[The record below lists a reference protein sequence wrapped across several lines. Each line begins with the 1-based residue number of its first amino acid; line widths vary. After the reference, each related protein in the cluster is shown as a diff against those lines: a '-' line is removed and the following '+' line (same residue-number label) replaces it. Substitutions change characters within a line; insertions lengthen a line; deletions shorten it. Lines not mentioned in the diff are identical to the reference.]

1 MALLASGMRECAGRT
16 AVDLARFSGM
26 KDTLDVAWNA
36 LMAEERDVL
45 QRVRVRVA
53 TAEDMGWFAAQI
65 EAHHYLGWKDPVGE
79 RVAHVAEAEGRPLAL
94 LLWAAG
100 SYHLRV
106 RDEWIGW
113 TQRQRRERLALIV
126 NNSRFLILEEGRL
139 PNLASRVLSL
149 SVKRLNSDW
158 DATYGHGVLLAE
170 TFVNGRRFRGT
181 CYQASGW
188 ERLGET
194 AGFSRVSEDFYEHH
208 GEPKQLWVRSLRSDA
223 RELLC
228 SSALPE
234 PWAQAERA
242 VPVQTELVSDQMK
255 SLYDV
260 FAHQVQDS
268 RTRIGRYPLAGL
280 LVVVFAATLCGVSL
294 GQRDLA
300 AFANKLSKAQRRA
313 LRFRRDMRTGEIP
326 APSETTFFRMLN
338 AVAPLELERAL
349 LVAQEWLLG
358 PPPADDDLIA
368 LDGKQ
373 PLCGRGTQ
381 VVSAF
386 SVKGGRWLG
395 SERVADKSNEVPAV
409 RELLSRLNVEGK
421 TVAYDALHTNQETA
435 IQAVRDCGADYLVTV
450 KGNQPEIARSLEML
464 YSSRKC
470 GAFSPSTS
478 AVGGNQSRPT

>member
-1 MALLASGMRECAGRT
+1 
-16 AVDLARFSGM
+16 M
-26 KDTLDVAWNA
+26 KDELDVAWDA
-36 LMAEERDVL
+36 LMAEERDAL

-53 TAEDMGWFAAQI
+53 TEEELGWFAAQI
-65 EAHHYLGWKDPVGE
+65 DAHHYLGWKDPVGE
-79 RVAHVAEAEGRPLAL
+79 RVAHVAEVEGRPLAL

-113 TQRQRRERLALIV
+113 TQRQRRQRLALVV

-139 PNLASRVLSL
+139 PNLASRVLSM
-149 SVKRLNSDW
+149 SVKRLNADW

-208 GEPKQLWVRSLRSDA
+208 GEPKQLWVRSLHPEA
-223 RELLC
+223 RKLL
-228 SSALPE
+228 SSSVLPE
-234 PWAQAERA
+234 PWARAERA
-242 VPVQTELVSDQMK
+242 VPAQTELASQQMR
-255 SLYDV
+255 SLYEV
-260 FAHQVQDS
+260 FAQHVQDS
-268 RTRIGRYPLAGL
+268 RTRIGRYPFAGL

-300 AFANKLSKAQRRA
+300 AFARRLTTAQRRA
-313 LRFRRDMRTGEIP
+313 LRFRRDRRTGEVP
-326 APSETTFFRMLN
+326 APSETTFFRLLN
-338 AVAPLELERAL
+338 CVSPTELERAL
-349 LVAQEWLLG
+349 LVAQDWLLG
-358 PPPADDDLIA
+358 PPPTDDDLVA

-373 PLCGRGTQ
+373 PLSGRGTQ

-386 SVKGGRWLG
+386 SVKSGRWLG

-409 RELLSRLNVEGK
+409 RQLLSRLDVEGK
-421 TVAYDALHTNQETA
+421 TVAYDALHTNHETA

-450 KGNQPEIARSLEML
+450 KGNQPEIVKTLETL
-464 YSSRKC
+464 YASRKH
-470 GAFSPSTS
+470 GAFSPSGS
-478 AVGGNQSRPT
+478 AVGGNQSRSA

>member
-1 MALLASGMRECAGRT
+1 
-16 AVDLARFSGM
+16 M
-26 KDTLDVAWNA
+26 KDALDVAWDA
-36 LMAEERDVL
+36 MMAEERAVL
-45 QRVRVRVA
+45 KQVRMRVA
-53 TAEDMGWFAAQI
+53 TAKDMEWFAAMM

-79 RVAHVAEAEGRPLAL
+79 RVAHVAEVKGRPLAL

-100 SYHLRV
+100 SYHLRT

-113 TQRQRRERLALIV
+113 TPRQRRERLALVV

-149 SVKRLNSDW
+149 SVKRLNTDW
-158 DATYGHGVLLAE
+158 NATYGHGVLLAE

-188 ERLGET
+188 ERLGDT

-208 GEPKQLWVRSLRSDA
+208 GEPKQLWVRPLQPDA
-223 RELLC
+223 RKLL
-228 SSALPE
+228 AAPVLPE
-234 PWAQAERA
+234 PWVQAERS
-242 VPVQTELVSDQMK
+242 VPAQTELVCEQMR

-260 FAHQVQDS
+260 FAHHVKDP
-268 RTRIGRYPLAGL
+268 RARIGRYPLAGL
-280 LVVVFAATLCGVSL
+280 LVVVFAATLCGVAL

-300 AFANKLSKAQRRA
+300 AFANKLSKAQRHA
-313 LRFRRDMRTGEIP
+313 LRFRRDQHTGEIP

-338 AVAPLELERAL
+338 TVASLELERAL

-358 PPPADDDLIA
+358 PPPDDDNLVA

-373 PLCGRGTQ
+373 PLSGRGTQ

-386 SVKGGRWLG
+386 SVKSGRWLG
-395 SERVADKSNEVPAV
+395 SERVADKSNEIPAV
-409 RELLSRLNVEGK
+409 RKLLSRLDVDGK
-421 TVAYDALHTNQETA
+421 TVSYDALHTNQQTA

-450 KGNQPEIARSLEML
+450 KGNQPEIAKSLEKL
-464 YSSRKC
+464 YASRKN
-470 GAFSPSTS
+470 GAFFPSGST
-478 AVGGNQSRPT
+478 VGGNQPRPT

>member
-1 MALLASGMRECAGRT
+1 
-16 AVDLARFSGM
+16 M
-26 KDTLDVAWNA
+26 KDELDVAWDEF
-36 LMAEERDVL
+36 MAEERSVL
-45 QRVRVRVA
+45 KKIRVRVA
-53 TAEDMGWFAAQI
+53 ATEDMEWFAAQI
-65 EAHHYLGWKDPVGE
+65 EAHHYLKWKDPVGE
-79 RVAHVAEAEGRPLAL
+79 RVAHVAELEGRPLAL

-100 SYHLRV
+100 SYHLRP

-113 TQRQRRERLALIV
+113 TQRQRRERLALVV

-149 SVKRLNSDW
+149 SVKRLSADW
-158 DATYGHGVLLAE
+158 DAAYGHGVLLAE

-188 ERLGET
+188 ERLGDT

-208 GEPKQLWVRSLRSDA
+208 GEPKQLWVRALRPDA
-223 RELLC
+223 RELLR
-228 SSALPE
+228 SSALPA
-234 PWAQAERA
+234 PWIQAERA
-242 VPVQTELVSDQMK
+242 VPAKTELVSEQMK

-260 FAHQVQDS
+260 FAHHVQDS
-268 RTRIGRYPLAGL
+268 RARIGRYPLPGL
-280 LVVVFAATLCGVSL
+280 LVVVFAATLCGVSR

-300 AFANKLSKAQRRA
+300 AFANKLSKAQRHA
-313 LRFRRDMRTGEIP
+313 LRFRRDLQTGTIP

-338 AVAPLELERAL
+338 TVKPLELERAL

-386 SVKGGRWLG
+386 SVKDGRWLG

-435 IQAVRDCGADYLVTV
+435 IHAVRDCGADYLVTV
-450 KGNQPEIARSLEML
+450 KDNQPQIVKSLETL
-464 YSSRKC
+464 YASRES
-470 GAFSPSTS
+470 GSFSPSTR
-478 AVGGNQSRPT
+478 AIGRAESRST

>member
-1 MALLASGMRECAGRT
+1 
-16 AVDLARFSGM
+16 M
-26 KDTLDVAWNA
+26 KDQLDVAWDE
-36 LMAEERDVL
+36 LVAEERTVL
-45 QRVRVRVA
+45 KRVQVRVA
-53 TAEDMGWFAAQI
+53 TAEDMGWFAAKMAAQ
-65 EAHHYLGWKDPVGE
+65 HYLGWKDPVGE
-79 RVAHVAEAEGRPLAL
+79 RVAHVAEVEGRPLAL

-100 SYHLRV
+100 SYHLRT

-113 TQRQRRERLALIV
+113 TPRQRRERLALVV
-126 NNSRFLILEEGRL
+126 NNSRFLILEEGCL

-149 SVKRLNSDW
+149 SVKRLNTDW
-158 DATYGHGVLLAE
+158 EATYGHGVLLAE

-188 ERLGET
+188 ERLGDT

-208 GEPKQLWVRSLRSDA
+208 GEPKQLWVRPLQPDA
-223 RELLC
+223 RKLLT
-228 SSALPE
+228 APVLPE
-234 PWAQAERA
+234 PWAQAERS
-242 VPVQTELVSDQMK
+242 VPAQTELVCAQMK

-260 FAHQVQDS
+260 FAQHVKDP
-268 RTRIGRYPLAGL
+268 RARIGRYPLPGL
-280 LVVVFAATLCGVSL
+280 LVVVFAATLCGVSQ

-300 AFANKLSKAQRRA
+300 AFANKLTKPQRHA
-313 LRFRRDMRTGEIP
+313 LRFRRDLHTGDIP

-358 PPPADDDLIA
+358 PPPADDDLVA

-373 PLCGRGTQ
+373 PLSGRGTQ

-386 SVKGGRWLG
+386 SVKSGRWLG

-409 RELLSRLNVEGK
+409 RQLLSRLDVEGK

-435 IQAVRDCGADYLVTV
+435 IQVVRDCGADYLVTV
-450 KGNQPEIARSLEML
+450 KGNQPEIVKSLEQL
-464 YSSRKC
+464 YASRLC
-470 GAFSPSTS
+470 GAFSPSGSTD
-478 AVGGNQSRPT
+478 GGNESRPT